1 MNPLMVEEVRVQVE
15 RFCAVLAI
23 EGLLPIVHLDVQI
36 QLTGCGERLGALIT
50 LIRFL
55 PRVR

>member
-1 MNPLMVEEVRVQVE
+1 MVEEVRVQVE
-15 RFCAVLAI
+15 RLCAVLAI
-23 EGLLPIVHLDVQI
+23 EGLLPIVHLDVQV

-55 PRVR
+55 PRVC